1 MQLWEQL
8 QMPLLQTL
16 PDGLQM
22 NDGGDADVEN
32 DLVDTAGEGE
42 GRTHWE
48 SSFDIY
54 TLPYV
59 KRIEWEVAP

>member
-16 PDGLQM
+16 LDGLQM

-42 GRTHWE
+42 GRTNWE

-59 KRIEWEVAP
+59 KQIEWEVAQ